1 MENVI
6 QTIKD
11 EQLIEDIER
20 HLLNS
25 SPCRFE
31 HINRYGRY
39 TFDLEKELARSG
51 FRPLRTN

>member
-11 EQLIEDIER
+11 EQLIMDIER
-20 HLLNS
+20 PLPNI

-31 HINRYGRY
+31 YINRYGRY

-51 FRPLRTN
+51 FRTLRSN